1 MNTLKTIPTPDIRSK
16 FEEAAR
22 VAGHRNFTR
31 RGDLYCVSD
40 LNTLAEGFCMGLAGA
55 TPSRIAPC
63 RGAA

>member
-1 MNTLKTIPTPDIRSK
+1 MNTLKKIPTPDIRSK

-40 LNTLAEGFCMGLAGA
+40 LNTLAEGFCMGLADRQPVRELAHG
-55 TPSRIAPC
+55 
-63 RGAA
+63 

>member
-1 MNTLKTIPTPDIRSK
+1 MNTLKNFPTPDIRSK

-40 LNTLAEGFCMGLAGA
+40 LNILAAGFCMAVADRPAVREVAHG
-55 TPSRIAPC
+55 
-63 RGAA
+63 